1 MHTKRLSLRVI
12 QSSDAPFLYRLM
24 NTEKW
29 HAFIGDRGIDSISSA
44 QEYMDEKMSPILADK
59 GFINHVMVL
68 TETQQAIG
76 TCSLHDRDGVEGLD
90 VGYALL
96 PDFEGYGFATEGAK
110 AMIQLAF
117 ETYDQE
123 QVSAITTD
131 ANLRSCSVLEKLG
144 FKFDRYIQLPGS
156 NEQIKLYL
164 LYKSCFSF
172 AKV

>member
-1 MHTKRLSLRVI
+1 MKTERLTLRII
-12 QSSDAPFLYRLM
+12 QKTDASFLHQLM

-29 HAFIGDRGIDSISSA
+29 HAFIGDRGIDSINSA
-44 QEYMDEKMSPILADK
+44 QRYMDEKMSPILADK
-59 GFINHVMVL
+59 GFMNHVMLL

-90 VGYALL
+90 IGYALL
-96 PDFEGYGFATEGAK
+96 PNFEGYGFATEGAK

-117 ETYDQE
+117 ETYGQE

-131 ANLRSCSVLEKLG
+131 ANHRSCSVLEKLG

-164 LYKSCFSF
+164 LYKSSFSF
-172 AKV
+172 VKV